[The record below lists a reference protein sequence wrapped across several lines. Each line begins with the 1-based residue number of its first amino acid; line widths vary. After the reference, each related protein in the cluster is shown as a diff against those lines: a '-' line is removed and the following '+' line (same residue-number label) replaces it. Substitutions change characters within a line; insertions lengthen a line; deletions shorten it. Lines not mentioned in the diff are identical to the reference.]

1 MAVTYD
7 REEVYSGIR
16 NGIWPGL
23 VICPSNR
30 SQEHLADHCL
40 GTHSIDQA
48 VVLFGRPKSVTGFF
62 RAQRGIESE
71 VEDSFTIILQYEGE
85 QKDLLVTVKTS
96 VTTPLAQQL
105 KLLVRG
111 TEGSYIK
118 VSHANQFCEAV
129 QG

>member
-1 MAVTYD
+1 MIHIST
-7 REEVYSGIR
+7 
-16 NGIWPGL
+16 
-23 VICPSNR
+23 R
-30 SQEHLADHCL
+30 SQKHLADLGL

-48 VVLFGRPKSVTGFF
+48 VVLFGRPKSVTGFL

-118 VSHANQFCEAV
+118 VSHANHFREAV

>member
-1 MAVTYD
+1 MIHIST
-7 REEVYSGIR
+7 
-16 NGIWPGL
+16 
-23 VICPSNR
+23 R
-30 SQEHLADHCL
+30 SQKHLADLGL

-48 VVLFGRPKSVTGFF
+48 VVLFGRPKSVTGFL

-118 VSHANQFCEAV
+118 VSHANHFREGV